1 MKDRF
6 LFRVWNEKWKTYDN
20 SPYGEIALTESGEMF
35 WIENSSD
42 CSEANEEYFTVEQCT
57 GLKDKDGK
65 LIYEGDLVNLEGYG
79 VCQVIWSDDTS
90 EFMFKNM
97 SEDLREHVDTM
108 LMYDW
113 EVVNTIH
120 GKKYWR
126 QFLKNN
132 K

>member
-20 SPYGEIALTESGEMF
+20 FPYGEIALTESGEMF

-65 LIYEGDLVNLEGYG
+65 LVFEGDVVFVNGEKWR
-79 VCQVIWSDDTS
+79 VIWSDEDCAFFFSNLKEEYYQPILPDLHMMTAD
-90 EFMFKNM
+90 FKVIGNVH
-97 SEDLREHVDTM
+97 ENEEL
-108 LMYDW
+108 
-113 EVVNTIH
+113 
-120 GKKYWR
+120 
-126 QFLKNN
+126 LK
-132 K
+132 